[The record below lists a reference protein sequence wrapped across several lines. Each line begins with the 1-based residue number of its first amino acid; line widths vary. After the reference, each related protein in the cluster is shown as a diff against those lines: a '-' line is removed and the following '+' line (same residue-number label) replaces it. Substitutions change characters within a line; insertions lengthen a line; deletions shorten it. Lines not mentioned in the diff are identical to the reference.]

1 MAARKTAIG
10 ANVFKLGNLVV
21 SVRPV
26 RSTLRSGEPGRRFEY
41 RVLVRDFHSGAMY
54 RSPAFGSIND
64 YKANRHD
71 FKGIG
76 SMVVE
81 EILTANSD
89 PDEFRSMASPASKK
103 QVERVVQAAEG
114 FEYDELLEAVGEA
127 IQKGYL

>member
-1 MAARKTAIG
+1 MAARKSVIG

-26 RSTLRSGEPGRRFEY
+26 GTSFAPWEGRSKVFEY
-41 RVLVRDFHSGAMY
+41 KVLVRDSHSGAMY
-54 RSPAFGSIND
+54 RAPAWGSIND
-64 YKANRHD
+64 YQQNRHD

-76 SMVVE
+76 AMVVE
-81 EILTANSD
+81 ELLMANSNPED
-89 PDEFRSMASPASKK
+89 FISTPASKK
-103 QVERVVQAAEG
+103 EVEHIIQAAET